1 MWDCDIESYD
11 WFRRFDSMYFADD
24 FFTDFEEVEKEF
36 GDAFMDIKVPKEP
49 LIDYETQED
58 VRVLEISSFVY
69 GYSIT
74 IELDDKP
81 RVRRSRNIRNDGVGS
96 SGSSKKRKEVSKY
109 NRPQIT
115 PEREPLV
122 EVNVYDKEVKV
133 VLEMPGLSK
142 EHIKIQAYKNSVEIS
157 SNHPQRKYQVI
168 DIPRVADIETIR
180 STYKNGILEIVFKK
194 KEKLKRNN
202 KGREIRIE

>member
-11 WFRRFDSMYFADD
+11 WFRRFDSRYLVDD
-24 FFTDFEEVEKEF
+24 LITDFEEVEKEF
-36 GDAFMDIKVPKEP
+36 EDVFMDTKAPKEIM
-49 LIDYETQED
+49 IDYETQED
-58 VRVLEISSFVY
+58 VGIGEFSSFVY
-69 GYSIT
+69 GYSMT
-74 IELDDKP
+74 IELEDKP
-81 RVRRSRNIRNDGVGS
+81 RVSSR
-96 SGSSKKRKEVSKY
+96 SSKKRKVVSEY
-109 NRPQIT
+109 NEPQIT
-115 PEREPLV
+115 SEREPLA

-194 KEKLKRNN
+194 KEKSKCNN

>member
-1 MWDCDIESYD
+1 
-11 WFRRFDSMYFADD
+11 
-24 FFTDFEEVEKEF
+24 
-36 GDAFMDIKVPKEP
+36 MDIKAPKEP

-69 GYSIT
+69 GYSMT

-81 RVRRSRNIRNDGVGS
+81 RVRRSRNIRNDGVSS

-115 PEREPLV
+115 SEREPLV
-122 EVNVYDKEVKV
+122 EINVYDKEVKV

-194 KEKLKRNN
+194 KEKSKGNN